1 MAITILATAMM
12 GISLIFVGDRMLN
25 FYIYRLLDAN
35 APLVDTNSI
44 NLQLVSNLAFLGF
57 SIVPILLAIGLW
69 NLKSWA
75 KFLSICFFSSMMFPA
90 IATSLNWISPPSA
103 IKLLAIPTVF
113 DGVFSVDISAPVSR
127 LILLNPYIALFSAIA
142 IVVLKANKTQS
153 AK

>member
-103 IKLLAIPTVF
+103 TKLLAIPTVF
-113 DGVFSVDISAPVSR
+113 DGVFSVDISTPVSR